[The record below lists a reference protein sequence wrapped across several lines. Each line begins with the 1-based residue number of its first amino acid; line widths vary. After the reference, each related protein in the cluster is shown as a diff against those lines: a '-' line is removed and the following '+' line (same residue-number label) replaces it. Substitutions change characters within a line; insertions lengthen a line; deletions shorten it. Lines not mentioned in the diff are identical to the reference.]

1 MPIVGVVGLGGN
13 LLSVVVLSAK
23 EMSNSFNKLLITL
36 TVFDSTLIVFMVF
49 DYAVIRGIYGS
60 VSPGRHLSPGK
71 VQQP

>member
-36 TVFDSTLIVFMVF
+36 TIFDTTLIVFMLV
-49 DYAVIRGIYGS
+49 DYTAFRGHSWFLYN
-60 VSPGRHLSPGK
+60 
-71 VQQP
+71 